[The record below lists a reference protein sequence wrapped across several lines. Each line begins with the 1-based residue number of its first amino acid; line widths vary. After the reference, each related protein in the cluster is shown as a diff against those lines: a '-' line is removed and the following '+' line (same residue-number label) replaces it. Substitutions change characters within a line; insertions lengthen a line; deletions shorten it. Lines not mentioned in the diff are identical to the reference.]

1 MQPAPTTER
10 APTIPARAGRLVA
23 GLTRRSNTEF
33 SVRRRI
39 AIGVI
44 AVIAL
49 IGIWYLATDVLRLI
63 NPLSLPSPAAIVQRL
78 LALTGTP
85 YLGATIWGHAWASI
99 QVAFSGWALGG
110 LVGVPLGVFMVWNRM
125 VRNLTY
131 PTFQMLRSISPIA
144 WIPLAIVWLGIDASA
159 RIFIVFI
166 AAVVPWTVN
175 SMEAVR
181 SVDPR
186 LIKAGRVL
194 GARRRMLT
202 SIVLPAGLPIL
213 LAGARIALGNAWTA
227 LIAGELLAATAGLG
241 FMALN
246 SSRVLDTPT
255 MLAAMVV
262 IGALGML
269 FSFVLLRLAR
279 VVAPWAKNS

>member
-1 MQPAPTTER
+1 MPNPVTADRSPKAATR
-10 APTIPARAGRLVA
+10 ARDAFTAM
-23 GLTRRSNTEF
+23 TRRSRDEF
-33 SVRRRI
+33 SVRRRVV
-39 AIGVI
+39 IGSI
-44 AVIAL
+44 AVVVLIAV
-49 IGIWYLATDVLRLI
+49 WYLATDVFRLI
-63 NPLSLPSPAAIVQRL
+63 SPLSLPSPAAIVERL
-78 LALTGTP
+78 WQLTGTP
-85 YLGATIWGHAWASI
+85 YLGETIWGHAFASV

-110 LVGVPLGVFMVWNRM
+110 LIGVPLGVFMVWSPL
-125 VRNLTY
+125 VRNITY
-131 PTFQMLRSISPIA
+131 PTFQVLRSISPIA